1 MRDLYKVSDL
11 GYAVCFEAKDK
22 FLVGPINN
30 KRTKIKDIK
39 TGEIIEFGKDTNN
52 FGSLSNCLEGDI
64 LAIMNGVNK
73 VRGLE
78 TSLYNVSIMQKIHAK
93 QIRVLINKGV
103 LSTRDISTIK
113 SIMNNEI
120 EKSQSREASS
130 LRRFQDKFNRLQER
144 ETRKEHK
151 EMERIFKENLY
162 SMTEEEREF

>member
-22 FLVGPINN
+22 FLVGPFNN

-39 TGEIIEFGKDTNN
+39 TSEIIEFWKDTDN
-52 FGSLSNCLEGDI
+52 FGSLNSCSEDGLI
-64 LAIMNGVNK
+64 AIMSGVRQ

-78 TSLYNVSIMQKIHAK
+78 TSLYNISIMQKAHAK
-93 QIRVLINKGV
+93 QIRGLINKGV

-113 SIMNNEI
+113 SIMNSEI

-130 LRRFQDKFNRLQER
+130 LKRFQDKFNGLQER
-144 ETRKEHK
+144 ERRKEHK

-162 SMTEEEREF
+162 SMTKEEKEF